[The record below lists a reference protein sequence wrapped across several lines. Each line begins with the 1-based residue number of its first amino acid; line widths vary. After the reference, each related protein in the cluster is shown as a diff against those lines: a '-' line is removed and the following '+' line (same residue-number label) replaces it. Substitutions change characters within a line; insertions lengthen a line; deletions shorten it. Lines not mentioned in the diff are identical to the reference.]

1 MARKPPAIGRFVVE
15 IQVPEDELRPTVGGM
30 LVALEEGLQTRGY
43 RILVRSVTPEPG
55 VPTWS
60 IVAEERRPDTP
71 TAARV

>member
-1 MARKPPAIGRFVVE
+1 M
-15 IQVPEDELRPTVGGM
+15 PEDELRPTVGGM

-60 IVAEERRPDTP
+60 ILSEERRPNTP